1 LSKYICGN
9 GTSLGGAIIDAGT
22 FDWSSGRF
30 PEFTEPNLVIMVYVS
45 LYCYCQAKVRIEGLR
60 DYGAALESNA
70 FQIIQGLETL
80 SIQKHSETD

>member
-30 PEFTEPNLVIMVYVS
+30 LNSQNPNLVIMVYVS
-45 LYCYCQAKVRIEGLR
+45 FTVRQAKVRIEGLR